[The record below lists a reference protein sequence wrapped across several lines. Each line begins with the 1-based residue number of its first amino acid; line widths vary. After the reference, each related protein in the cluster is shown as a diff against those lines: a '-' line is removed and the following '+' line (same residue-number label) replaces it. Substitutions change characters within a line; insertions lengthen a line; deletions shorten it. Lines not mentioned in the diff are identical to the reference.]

1 MSLRVHKFGKKIMC
15 QVQLWSQ
22 SVLKKRK
29 MYRYSLET
37 YLNIPLNEAQS
48 PITIS
53 QYVQYVSLALFF
65 PLTGLLEKEDLGTRI
80 SKLSSRIDETK
91 AEVYNVVQDKY
102 VDFKPS
108 LNRTVDLHGKVDV
121 LATETQALGN
131 KIKVNCGYKCFNCYH
146 QCLIYPSLK
155 WNSGRWDLWISRLKV
170 RFEWKLFSKI
180 YIREDQR
187 ILFCVMKNNKIMC
200 IRSRNMV

>member
-146 QCLIYPSLK
+146 QCLIYLSLK